1 MIYIK
6 TDEEIEKLRSSCLLV
21 SKTLAMLAPLVQ
33 PGVSTKYL
41 DSLAEEFI
49 RDNGA
54 ETPCKGYYGYP
65 CATCMSVN
73 DVVVHGIP
81 SDKTILQEGDII
93 SIDLCTYKDGFVG
106 DSAYTFAVGDV
117 SDEVRQLL
125 KTTKESLYKGIAMAV
140 AGNRVGDIS
149 NAVQTYCEAAGYS
162 CVREM
167 VGHGLGRNMH
177 EDPQVPNY
185 GKRGQGPMLKENMVI
200 CIEPMINMGNYRIS
214 IDNDGWTARTADR
227 KWAAHFEHAVAV
239 RKGKADILS
248 DFAIIEDA
256 LKTK

>member
-125 KTTKESLYKGIAMAV
+125 RTTKESLYKGIAMAV
-140 AGNRVGDIS
+140 AGMPCRPIVRRQVTLAYARWSDT
-149 NAVQTYCEAAGYS
+149 VWVEVCTKTRRCQTTASG
-162 CVREM
+162 
-167 VGHGLGRNMH
+167 
-177 EDPQVPNY
+177 
-185 GKRGQGPMLKENMVI
+185 GKDQ
-200 CIEPMINMGNYRIS
+200 C
-214 IDNDGWTARTADR
+214 
-227 KWAAHFEHAVAV
+227 
-239 RKGKADILS
+239 
-248 DFAIIEDA
+248 
-256 LKTK
+256 